1 MSETHSPNAFP
12 SSRARR
18 RRARRMLIPSDPQ
31 GKEAFLQAL
40 AQRTYPSIEF
50 FILSFLCGLILGTSY
65 LLDSPLILAFGVL
78 SAPILLPWLGMC
90 LAAARG
96 AAGFWIQ
103 MTAALLLSAL
113 LAFLGGVTVSWI
125 LRVLPPQT
133 LTMAFYHAR
142 LRVVD
147 FPMLALGALILVLS
161 FVRSGEKPYL
171 PSAFLAY
178 ALYPP
183 IVAAAIGLGGREI
196 GIWPHGLLV
205 SLVRLAWVSLL
216 AILIFFFLR
225 FRPSSLA
232 GTFFSGALI
241 LLLLSILAWAGGWS
255 LPFMSNTASKEP
267 SVPLPSPS
275 PAPTSLI
282 FTPLPTFSSPTVTL
296 PPTPNLLTPTS
307 SPVPPRLPVT
317 PSQTSTPTQT
327 TTPTPTPIPTP
338 IYGRVN
344 SPRGGGAFLR
354 EAPSF
359 NSRVLISLTNGTVVE
374 IFPQDAR
381 LVGSE
386 TWLRVAVVVGGR
398 RLEGWMLSTVIQM
411 PTPPVGEWATLSST
425 ASPSAIAT
433 TTPR

>member
-1 MSETHSPNAFP
+1 MSEFHSPNAFP

-31 GKEAFLQAL
+31 GKEAFLQVL
-40 AQRTYPSIEF
+40 AQRTYPSVEF

-113 LAFLGGVTVSWI
+113 LAFLGGVTVSWL

-183 IVAAAIGLGGREI
+183 IVAAAIGLGSREM

-225 FRPSSLA
+225 FRPPSLI

-241 LLLLSILAWAGGWS
+241 LLLLSILAWAGGWP
-255 LPFMSNTASKEP
+255 LPFMSNTASKET
-267 SVPLPSPS
+267 SVSPTLLS
-275 PAPTSLI
+275 PTSLI
-282 FTPLPTFSSPTVTL
+282 FTPSPAFSSPTAAL
-296 PPTPNLLTPTS
+296 PPTPSLLTPTP
-307 SPVPPRLPVT
+307 SPVPTRIPVT
-317 PSQTSTPTQT
+317 LFQTATPTQT

-354 EAPSF
+354 EEPSF
-359 NSRVLISLTNGTVVE
+359 NGRVLISLTNGTVVE

-381 LVGSE
+381 LIGSD

-411 PTPPVGEWATLSST
+411 PTPPVGEWATLSPT
-425 ASPSAIAT
+425 ASPFAIAT
-433 TTPR
+433 ITP